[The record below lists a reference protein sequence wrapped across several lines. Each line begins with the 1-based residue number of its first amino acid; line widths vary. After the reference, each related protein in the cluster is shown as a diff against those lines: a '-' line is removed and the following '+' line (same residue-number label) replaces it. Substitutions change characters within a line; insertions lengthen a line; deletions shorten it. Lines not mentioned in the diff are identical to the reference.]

1 VRSRLP
7 LGAMLA
13 AILLASCGGRPGLTV
28 SIGTETVPMVVGSTT
43 EGTAC
48 STSHGDGPSPNVPLT
63 TVRGAAPLTINF
75 EAGQGATEIRGW
87 LYDVDAQS
95 RPTGV
100 PIEEFKLSGRSGAF
114 EPRSLLASR
123 TYSITVN
130 VVWSFVVT
138 HGEET
143 HLFRLRIEP

>member
-1 VRSRLP
+1 
-7 LGAMLA
+7 
-13 AILLASCGGRPGLTV
+13 
-28 SIGTETVPMVVGSTT
+28 
-43 EGTAC
+43 
-48 STSHGDGPSPNVPLT
+48 LT
-63 TVRGAAPLTINF
+63 TVRRAAPLTINF

-95 RPTGV
+95 QPTGV

-114 EPRSLLASR
+114 EPRSMLASR

>member
-1 VRSRLP
+1 
-7 LGAMLA
+7 
-13 AILLASCGGRPGLTV
+13 
-28 SIGTETVPMVVGSTT
+28 MVLGSTT

-48 STSHGDGPSPNVPLT
+48 STSHADAFPQNVPLT
-63 TVRGAAPLTINF
+63 TVRRAAPLTILF
-75 EAGQGATEIRGW
+75 EAGQAATEIRGW
-87 LYDVDAQS
+87 LYDVDAES

-114 EPRSLLASR
+114 EPRSLFASR